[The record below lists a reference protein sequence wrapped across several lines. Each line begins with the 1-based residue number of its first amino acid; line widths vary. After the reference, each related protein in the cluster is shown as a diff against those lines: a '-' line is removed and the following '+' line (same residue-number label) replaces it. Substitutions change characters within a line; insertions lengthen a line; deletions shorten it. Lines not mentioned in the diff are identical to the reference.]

1 MTGGLLS
8 LLLLPCE
15 SSVSAKENPDRKK
28 RTNRIK
34 VNYSSVLD
42 LLIGVPQ
49 DCILGPLLFNICICD
64 LFFFMEEETGDYLC

>member
-15 SSVSAKENPDRKK
+15 SSVSAKENRDRKK

-42 LLIGVPQ
+42 LLIRVPQ
-49 DCILGPLLFNICICD
+49 DSILGPLLFNICICD